1 MLIALIVAL
10 FGLWIATLENKAL
23 SSKLRLL
30 FFISLFGTIAFTYFT
45 SISFLTF
52 LPKVIAYLVMLAV
65 TGAILNTMKENKIAL
80 WMLLVFCVLA
90 TYQLDHKVKHLFSP
104 NAVKTENEMESHNLL
119 LNNDANGEI
128 LIEVS
133 SKHLTKL
140 NKLLFS
146 ENAVLKRAFAPQSS
160 LITNLDDY
168 YLIDAPTGT
177 NHTEFLAKLQNIDF
191 IDWVENNEIIP
202 MVFPQKNN
210 AEAESGKMKL
220 TNDPSVQMQWHL
232 QHMDMEKYYTYF
244 RQTSLKP
251 IKKAKLFILDT
262 GIDGSHEDLNK
273 PEGPKDKNGH
283 GTHCAGVAVAITNNE
298 IGVASISP
306 SPLWVSVHGI
316 QVIGDGGFGTQQ
328 QIISGIIK
336 AADSGAD
343 VISMSLGGITNQERE
358 KAYNDAIRYANQKGA
373 IVVVAAGNANMDG
386 KRFSPANA
394 ENVIVVT
401 SINEKNEKSGFSNHV
416 QNLNMGI
423 AAPGERILSTTP
435 SNTYTSYNGTS
446 MAAPQVAAL
455 IAIMK
460 ALRPDI
466 TTQQAFQFLQST
478 GKETQNTIR
487 TGKLI
492 NPLAVIQSI
501 ADLN

>member
-1 MLIALIVAL
+1 MLTAFTVAL

-23 SSKLRLL
+23 ASKMSLL
-30 FFISLFGTIAFTYFT
+30 FFISLFGTIALTYFT

-52 LPKVIAYLVMLAV
+52 LPKVIASFVILAV
-65 TGAILNTMKENKIAL
+65 TGAMLNMMKDNKIAQ
-80 WMLLVFCVLA
+80 WMLLAFCVLA
-90 TYQLDHKVKHLFSP
+90 TYQLERKVNHLFSVS
-104 NAVKTENEMESHNLL
+104 AVEAENKIDSRIQFLK
-119 LNNDANGEI
+119 NDVNGEV

-133 SKHLTKL
+133 AKHLSKL
-140 NKLLFS
+140 KNLLVS
-146 ENAVLKRAFAPQSS
+146 ENAVLTRAFLPQSS
-160 LITNLDDY
+160 LVTNLDDY
-168 YLIDAPTGT
+168 YVIDIPKET
-177 NHTEFLAKLQNIDF
+177 NHVAFLAKLQTQDF
-191 IDWVENNEIIP
+191 IEWVENNEIIP
-202 MVFPQKNN
+202 MMFPQKNN
-210 AEAESGKMKL
+210 IVPESDKTKL

-232 QHMDMEKYYTYF
+232 QHMEMEKYYTYF

-251 IKKAKLFILDT
+251 IKKTKLFILDT

-298 IGVASISP
+298 IGVASMSP
-306 SPLWVSVHGI
+306 SPIWVSVHGI
-316 QVIGDGGFGTQQ
+316 QVIGDVGFGTQQ
-328 QIISGIIK
+328 QIIAGIIQ

-358 KAYNDAIRYANQKGA
+358 KAYNDAVKYANHKGA

-394 ENVIVVT
+394 ENVIVVS

-460 ALRPDI
+460 ALRPDM
-466 TTQQAFQFLQST
+466 TTQQAFQFLQRT
-478 GKETQNTIR
+478 GKETQNTLR

-501 ADLN
+501 SDIN